1 MSKEYFYITTPIY
14 YPNSVPHIGHAYTTV
29 VADVLNRYENFF
41 GKTTFFMTGTDEHG
55 QKILEAAKK
64 SGMETMAFVDK
75 IVKEFQ
81 DSWKALLVNP
91 NKFIRTSDPEHIK
104 VVQYALKDLF
114 NKGDIYK
121 KGYSG
126 WYCVSEEIFY
136 TEKDLVDGKT
146 PTGKEVIYVTE
157 ENYFFKMSK
166 YQDRLIKYI
175 NENKNYICPESR
187 RQEVLG
193 FLRNP
198 LSDLCISR
206 PKSRVPWGI
215 ELPFD
220 KDYVTYVWFDAL
232 INYISGIGFLERE
245 NNDFNNF
252 WKESHHLIGKDIL
265 TTHAVYW
272 STMLMALDI
281 PLPKQIFA
289 HGWWLNS
296 ESKKM
301 SKSEG
306 DVISPSSLCE
316 TFGAE
321 AFRYYMC
328 RGGKFGLDVPFSI
341 DTMKER
347 LNDELANNYG
357 NLVSRS
363 FKIIE
368 KDFEGIVPSVEIKL
382 ETSKELIKQEEK
394 LSLFVKENIESF
406 NIDTAV
412 FEISNFLKKVNKYF
426 GDLEPWK
433 CKKQGETQK
442 EAECLYVTLDALRV
456 ASILFSPILIDT
468 SKKVLNALS
477 VPSDE
482 RTYNHTLTFGKL
494 KAGSK
499 IEMLSPIFMKY

>member
-1 MSKEYFYITTPIY
+1 
-14 YPNSVPHIGHAYTTV
+14 
-29 VADVLNRYENFF
+29 
-41 GKTTFFMTGTDEHG
+41 MTGTDEHG

-104 VVQYALKDLF
+104 VVQYALNDLF

-232 INYISGIGFLERE
+232 INYISGIGFLLTERKI
-245 NNDFNNF
+245 N
-252 WKESHHLIGKDIL
+252 HL
-265 TTHAVYW
+265 
-272 STMLMALDI
+272 
-281 PLPKQIFA
+281 
-289 HGWWLNS
+289 
-296 ESKKM
+296 
-301 SKSEG
+301 
-306 DVISPSSLCE
+306 
-316 TFGAE
+316 
-321 AFRYYMC
+321 
-328 RGGKFGLDVPFSI
+328 
-341 DTMKER
+341 
-347 LNDELANNYG
+347 
-357 NLVSRS
+357 
-363 FKIIE
+363 
-368 KDFEGIVPSVEIKL
+368 
-382 ETSKELIKQEEK
+382 
-394 LSLFVKENIESF
+394 
-406 NIDTAV
+406 
-412 FEISNFLKKVNKYF
+412 
-426 GDLEPWK
+426 
-433 CKKQGETQK
+433 GE
-442 EAECLYVTLDALRV
+442 
-456 ASILFSPILIDT
+456 
-468 SKKVLNALS
+468 
-477 VPSDE
+477 
-482 RTYNHTLTFGKL
+482 
-494 KAGSK
+494 
-499 IEMLSPIFMKY
+499 